1 MDRVAFCLEKK
12 RKKKQESQIGF
23 HEEAWTWPNMSWT
36 KSLEEKSKNMSFG
49 KTGKKRGL
57 GPIWKRE
64 AHESSWLTDSTV
76 SPSDGPISSTHFQ
89 HSKLNSDG
97 RLDF

>member
-49 KTGKKRGL
+49 KTGKKKGGL
-57 GPIWKRE
+57 GLFGNGKPMNRVGSLIQQFHHRMDQ
-64 AHESSWLTDSTV
+64 LV
-76 SPSDGPISSTHFQ
+76 QLIF
-89 HSKLNSDG
+89 NIVN
-97 RLDF
+97 